1 MLEPDFGTGVVIVM
15 TIIVLLFI
23 SGVKMNFFIKIGI
36 LGLLGV
42 ASLIII
48 APYRM
53 KRIVSFLNPW
63 NDPLGSG
70 FQIIQSLYAIG
81 PGGLLGL
88 GFGNSIQKHFYLPE
102 PQTDFIFSI
111 ISEEFG
117 FMGVLLVTTLF
128 LMIIIS
134 GFKIAMKCE
143 DSFGKYLAFGI
154 TFGLSFQTMLNLM
167 VVVGLIP
174 VTGVTLPFLSY
185 GGSSLLIT
193 MCSMGILLNISSQN
207 K

>member
-1 MLEPDFGTGVVIVM
+1 M

-53 KRIVSFLNPW
+53 QRIVSFLNPW

-81 PGGLLGL
+81 PGR
-88 GFGNSIQKHFYLPE
+88 
-102 PQTDFIFSI
+102 
-111 ISEEFG
+111 
-117 FMGVLLVTTLF
+117 
-128 LMIIIS
+128 
-134 GFKIAMKCE
+134 
-143 DSFGKYLAFGI
+143 I
-154 TFGLSFQTMLNLM
+154 TRIRLW
-167 VVVGLIP
+167 
-174 VTGVTLPFLSY
+174 
-185 GGSSLLIT
+185 
-193 MCSMGILLNISSQN
+193 
-207 K
+207 

>member
-1 MLEPDFGTGVVIVM
+1 
-15 TIIVLLFI
+15 
-23 SGVKMNFFIKIGI
+23 
-36 LGLLGV
+36 
-42 ASLIII
+42 
-48 APYRM
+48 M

-63 NDPLGSG
+63 SDPLGSG

-88 GFGNSIQKHFYLPE
+88 GLGNSIQKHFYLPE

-117 FMGVLLVTTLF
+117 FMGVLIVSILF
-128 LMIIIS
+128 ILIIYRGFRIS
-134 GFKIAMKCE
+134 KNCE
-143 DSFGKYLAFGI
+143 NRFGKFLAFGI
-154 TFGLSFQTMLNLM
+154 TFQFAFQALLNLM

-193 MCSMGILLNISSQN
+193 LMSFGLVLNISKYN
-207 K
+207 YE